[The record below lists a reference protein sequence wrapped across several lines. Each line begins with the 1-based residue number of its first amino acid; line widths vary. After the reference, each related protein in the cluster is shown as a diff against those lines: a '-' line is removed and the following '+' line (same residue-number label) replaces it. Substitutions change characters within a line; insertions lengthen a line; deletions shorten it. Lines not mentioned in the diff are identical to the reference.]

1 ARGPRARGGGGE
13 DGHLPKAGVRR
24 LWLWLKVCAVY
35 VDARRAC
42 VEQLKAQTEWYWGP
56 GCRVD
61 RDGVLIAYGQAH
73 ELDRL
78 ELPSAQDR
86 RPKQNRRIGPERVRI
101 REREATE
108 LPPPIVRRVL
118 GDPTSTVRMP
128 IVLPDLLK
136 TGDVR
141 VQLVQPG
148 HNLMATLP

>member
-1 ARGPRARGGGGE
+1 APPVDHRVPGEVPNLIGRRFSVEVPTQNRRHRRGRVASAT
-13 DGHLPKAGVRR
+13 DGVVDEQHLPKAVVRR

-78 ELPSAQDR
+78 EWPSAQDR

-108 LPPPIVRRVL
+108 LPPPIVRR
-118 GDPTSTVRMP
+118 
-128 IVLPDLLK
+128 
-136 TGDVR
+136 
-141 VQLVQPG
+141 
-148 HNLMATLP
+148 